1 MWWCHSSLVLIGLII
16 TIVFAQSA
24 PPEAIYDSQGRH
36 CPATCSDTIRLDWN
50 VYSSIEAV
58 SLCNKPILFDFA
70 IHSPLDTSES
80 TVKIRA
86 CTAIA
91 FSDGQKAKNFHLTNA
106 VMAWWSSE
114 TPGNRGNVAA
124 TFGSLRN
131 NLLRIIDPNQET
143 IIFAHLN
150 NTVIGLYIGAKID
163 PASAISSLDSQL
175 SDIQHARV
183 FSKSIIQICGDG
195 RNSEHTLGVAI
206 STEND
211 LAAVQDSVRSWS
223 RAKCVSTDDST
234 GRMFMGLSFQEQ
246 SIKSEHILIRHAG
259 PHLHSRSPDLRPKP
273 KASGEC
279 ATYSIK
285 NSDTCADIAASYGL
299 KTADIEVFNKK
310 TWGWIGCEPLFV
322 GQLICLSKG
331 NPPLPA
337 PMSNAVC
344 GPTKPG
350 TKAPPAGV
358 DFVTLNPCP
367 LKACCNIWGSCGT
380 TKEFCTISKTKT
392 GNPGTSRRGENGC
405 ISNCGMDIVNN
416 KKAPDSF
423 KNVAYYES
431 WNFDRSCLRMDVRTI
446 GDIDEGYTHLHFAFV
461 NITKDLKVS
470 VEDPRGQFKHFKDL
484 SGIKRIAAFG
494 GWSFSV
500 GLDTYTT
507 LRQAIKP
514 ENREFFANQ
523 VVGFLKSNKLDGV
536 DFDWEYPGTVDYIVY
551 MTYDLHGQWD
561 FGSQWAADG
570 CPKGGCLRSHVN
582 MTETL
587 NALAMITKAGVEAR
601 QIVVGVASYGRS
613 FKMMD
618 PKCKGAMCAF
628 VGPQPAAA
636 KGECTNSSGY
646 ISNAEILDIVDKK
659 EAYSVQTWY
668 DEKTD
673 SNYLIYN
680 KTQWVAYMSKSVKD
694 SRIKKYQALNFGG
707 ISNWAVDL
715 EDWWLDTYD
724 IDGTEIE
731 DTDGLDEL
739 FDTCD
744 DTYDALEDIPEDLDD
759 RCASFYILTVL
770 SSQLSNAIQAY
781 KEVSEG
787 YDEKFQWYVEWVK
800 DGIND
805 DLFDFMVFSGEGKN
819 YMDCKWNVMNN
830 QIEGAGPCTE
840 LSHLPLAPN
849 TGARFIEYSLRDEDG
864 FYKAIL
870 DTHNIEKDWVTFETY
885 VVPDPYASKIDVP
898 NPKKLV
904 DEAIPKIEELVDLLA
919 WTIPMLRM
927 GGLDASNED
936 PALAFSMPVFMLE
949 DAVESIKKIKEIGDK
964 EKESKKRDLI
974 LHILTIVFSVLAFV
988 GELAPALGAGSFI
1001 ARALRIIGDI
1011 GEVGEGALSIVDII
1025 DDPLSASFV
1034 ILEMLLGPMGVKRK
1048 GARSGF
1054 KSAGDAR
1061 RALDESKLKLF
1072 SKEFQRKDELVHQIM
1087 KQSKACKFECIDL
1100 KVCIDAC
1107 ELIHAARNQEKDLEK
1122 LDLKLA
1128 LEQCRLKCW
1137 GKSMGLIPPRCHNL
1151 EEIQVDMVVEH
1162 FIETMLINNSLQV
1175 PDRRACYREFPPC
1188 RIMPPTARPKYGTC
1202 FILSRV

>member
-1 MWWCHSSLVLIGLII
+1 
-16 TIVFAQSA
+16 
-24 PPEAIYDSQGRH
+24 
-36 CPATCSDTIRLDWN
+36 
-50 VYSSIEAV
+50 
-58 SLCNKPILFDFA
+58 
-70 IHSPLDTSES
+70 
-80 TVKIRA
+80 
-86 CTAIA
+86 
-91 FSDGQKAKNFHLTNA
+91 
-106 VMAWWSSE
+106 
-114 TPGNRGNVAA
+114 
-124 TFGSLRN
+124 
-131 NLLRIIDPNQET
+131 
-143 IIFAHLN
+143 
-150 NTVIGLYIGAKID
+150 
-163 PASAISSLDSQL
+163 
-175 SDIQHARV
+175 
-183 FSKSIIQICGDG
+183 
-195 RNSEHTLGVAI
+195 
-206 STEND
+206 
-211 LAAVQDSVRSWS
+211 
-223 RAKCVSTDDST
+223 
-234 GRMFMGLSFQEQ
+234 
-246 SIKSEHILIRHAG
+246 
-259 PHLHSRSPDLRPKP
+259 
-273 KASGEC
+273 
-279 ATYSIK
+279 
-285 NSDTCADIAASYGL
+285 
-299 KTADIEVFNKK
+299 
-310 TWGWIGCEPLFV
+310 
-322 GQLICLSKG
+322 
-331 NPPLPA
+331 
-337 PMSNAVC
+337 
-344 GPTKPG
+344 
-350 TKAPPAGV
+350 
-358 DFVTLNPCP
+358 
-367 LKACCNIWGSCGT
+367 
-380 TKEFCTISKTKT
+380 
-392 GNPGTSRRGENGC
+392 
-405 ISNCGMDIVNN
+405 MDIVNN

-423 KNVAYYES
+423 KKVAYYES
-431 WNFDRSCLRMDVRTI
+431 WNLDRSCLRMDVRTI

-470 VEDPRGQFKHFKDL
+470 VEDPRGQFKHFKGL

-523 VVGFLKSNKLDGV
+523 VVGLLKSNKLDGV
-536 DFDWEYPGTVDYIVY
+536 DFDCEYPGATDLPIPTGSPDDPANYLKFLQLMKKKLPAGMTLSIAAPASYWYLRAFPIAEIAKTVDYIVY

-561 FGSQWAADG
+561 FGSRWAADG

-724 IDGTEIE
+724 IDGTEKE

-885 VVPDPYASKIDVP
+885 VVPDPCACQAPPPICPSTHCADHYTVYKNFPRRIKDASKIDVP

-936 PALAFSMPVFMLE
+936 PTLAFSMPVFMLE
-949 DAVESIKKIKEIGDK
+949 DAVESIKKIKEIGEK

-1025 DDPLSASFV
+1025 DDPLSAPFV

-1072 SKEFQRKDELVHQIM
+1072 SKEFQRKDELIHQIM
-1087 KQSKACKFECIDL
+1087 KQSKACKL
-1100 KVCIDAC
+1100 
-1107 ELIHAARNQEKDLEK
+1107 
-1122 LDLKLA
+1122 
-1128 LEQCRLKCW
+1128 
-1137 GKSMGLIPPRCHNL
+1137 
-1151 EEIQVDMVVEH
+1151 
-1162 FIETMLINNSLQV
+1162 
-1175 PDRRACYREFPPC
+1175 
-1188 RIMPPTARPKYGTC
+1188 
-1202 FILSRV
+1202 

>member
-1 MWWCHSSLVLIGLII
+1 MWWWCQSSLVLIGLII
-16 TIVFAQSA
+16 TIVSAQSA
-24 PPEAIYDSQGRH
+24 PPEAIYDSQSRH
-36 CPATCSDTIRLDWN
+36 CPATCSDNIRLDWN
-50 VYSSIEAV
+50 VYSSIEV
-58 SLCNKPILFDFA
+58 MSPCNKSILFDFA
-70 IHSPLDTSES
+70 IHSSLDTSES
-80 TVKIRA
+80 TVKFRA
-86 CTAIA
+86 Q
-91 FSDGQKAKNFHLTNA
+91 DFHLTNA

-114 TPGNRGNVAA
+114 NPGNRGNVAA

-150 NTVIGLYIGAKID
+150 NTVVGLYIGAKID

-175 SDIQHARV
+175 SVVQHA
-183 FSKSIIQICGDG
+183 S
-195 RNSEHTLGVAI
+195 RNSEHTLGLAI

-211 LAAVQDSVRSWS
+211 LVAVQDYVRSWS
-223 RAKCVSTDDST
+223 RAKCVSTDGST
-234 GRMFMGLSFQEQ
+234 GRIFMGLSLQEQ
-246 SIKSEHILIRHAG
+246 SIKSEHFRIRHAS

-285 NSDTCADIAASYGL
+285 NSDTCADIAASHGL
-299 KTADIEVFNKK
+299 KTTDIDVFNKK

-392 GNPGTSRRGENGC
+392 GNPGTTRRGENGC

-423 KNVAYYES
+423 KKVAYYES
-431 WNFDRSCLRMDVRTI
+431 WNLDRSCMRMDVRSI

-470 VEDPRGQFKHFKDL
+470 VEDPRGQFKHFKGL
-484 SGIKRIAAFG
+484 SSIKRIAAFG

-523 VVGFLKSNKLDGV
+523 VADFLKRNKLDGV

-618 PKCKGAMCAF
+618 PKCKGAMCPF

-673 SNYLIYN
+673 SDYLIYN

-694 SRIKKYQALNFGG
+694 SRIKKYEALNFGG

-724 IDGTEIE
+724 IDGTEKE

-744 DTYDALEDIPEDLDD
+744 DSYDALEDIPEDLDD

-770 SSQLSNAIQAY
+770 SSQLSNALQAY

-819 YMDCKWNVMNN
+819 YMDCKWSVMNN
-830 QIEGAGPCTE
+830 KIEGAGPCTE
-840 LSHLPLAPN
+840 LSHLPLSPN

-870 DTHNIEKDWVTFETY
+870 DTHNIEKDWITFETY
-885 VVPDPYASKIDVP
+885 AVPDPYASKIDVP

-904 DEAIPKIEELVDLLA
+904 DEAVPKIKELVDLLA

-927 GGLDASNED
+927 GGLDANNED
-936 PALAFSMPVFMLE
+936 PAIAFSMPE
-949 DAVESIKKIKEIGDK
+949 DAVESIKKIKEIGEK
-964 EKESKKRDLI
+964 EEESKKRDLI
-974 LHILTIVFSVLAFV
+974 LDILNFVFSVLGFV
-988 GELAPALGAGSFI
+988 GDLAPALGAASFI
-1001 ARALRIIGDI
+1001 ARGLKIVGEI
-1011 GEVGEGALSIVDII
+1011 GEIGENALSIVDII
-1025 DDPLSASFV
+1025 DDPLSAPFV
-1034 ILEMLLGPMGVKRK
+1034 ILEILLGSPGVKRK
-1048 GARSGF
+1048 GARSGLE
-1054 KSAGDAR
+1054 SAGDAR
-1061 RALDESKLKLF
+1061 RTLDESKLKLF

-1087 KQSKACKFECIDL
+1087 KQSKACKFVLTLLGLLEG
-1100 KVCIDAC
+1100 CIDAC
-1107 ELIHAARNQEKDLEK
+1107 ELIRAAMNQEKDLEK

-1128 LEQCRLKCW
+1128 LEQCRLKSW
-1137 GKSMGLIPPRCHNL
+1137 GKSMGLIRWAGVNRRNLLEDIEDYALVQRTLELILVAKSRSVSKLKAAFKRLTITDSTHERQPR
-1151 EEIQVDMVVEH
+1151 
-1162 FIETMLINNSLQV
+1162 
-1175 PDRRACYREFPPC
+1175 
-1188 RIMPPTARPKYGTC
+1188 
-1202 FILSRV
+1202 